1 LTLHAEKALNKKI
14 WYLRDQGTV
23 ATTNPAVHQTGL
35 QALMTGQKDHP
46 RQEEIPHP
54 AMIDRISTNQIK
66 NIKVTARAKRNH
78 FLHPTANQGRPV
90 IIHQALVAAPAKR
103 NHFHHAANHI
113 QAARQIMTTVRK
125 EVLVASHQAENHLQG
140 EKHPI
145 QAG

>member
-1 LTLHAEKALNKKI
+1 MVFKRPRNSRDDKSGRSSNRASGADDRPKRSSSSRGNSASGNDRPDFNKPDKK
-14 WYLRDQGTV
+14 Y
-23 ATTNPAVHQTGL
+23 
-35 QALMTGQKDHP
+35 KS
-46 RQEEIPHP
+46 
-54 AMIDRISTNQIK
+54 DRPGE
-66 NIKVTARAKRNH
+66 RNH